1 MREITQGDIRAAARV
16 LIARPCA
23 DWPALVTRMLD
34 EAHHA
39 DCHRKALGRL
49 HGRLGN
55 GTLMAVAMRHGPA
68 PEPLA
73 SDRAYL
79 DAMAAV
85 IAAVICWRAERA
97 SRR

>member
-16 LIARPCA
+16 LVARPRS
-23 DWPALVTRMLD
+23 DWPALVAGML
-34 EAHHA
+34 EAAHHA
-39 DCHRKALGRL
+39 DCHRKALGRV

-55 GTLMAVAMRHGPA
+55 GTLMAVALGRGPV
-68 PEPLA
+68 PEPQA
-73 SDRAYL
+73 SDGAYL

-85 IAAVICWRAERA
+85 IEAVILWRTDRA

>member
-23 DWPALVTRMLD
+23 QWPALVAHMLE

-39 DCHRKALGRL
+39 DCHRKALGRV

-55 GTLMAVAMRHGPA
+55 GTLMAVAMRQGPA

-73 SDRAYL
+73 SDGAYL
-79 DAMAAV
+79 DAMATVIEAV
-85 IAAVICWRAERA
+85 MRWRAERA